1 MAQSALEQNPDIHF
15 INTGTFY
22 GPLSVRIKEV
32 WLFRLSRPTTV
43 VPFKLRSYGPEH
55 VVHTYVLLRLLFVVV
70 VVVVVFFLTPWF
82 RYEQL
87 KPEPESK
94 LWHTSRFNV
103 RVWSQICFFILHRFI
118 WLSVTGTLPDN
129 NTLVHFWVR
138 SLRMRWLKNKLQSIK
153 LGKNSK

>member
-22 GPLSVRIKEV
+22 GLLSVRIKEV
-32 WLFRLSRPTTV
+32 GLFRLSRFGGGGGGGGVGGVGKGSRPTTV
-43 VPFKLRSYGPEH
+43 VPSHFQLRSYGPEH

-103 RVWSQICFFILHRFI
+103 RV
-118 WLSVTGTLPDN
+118 
-129 NTLVHFWVR
+129 
-138 SLRMRWLKNKLQSIK
+138 
-153 LGKNSK
+153 

>member
-1 MAQSALEQNPDIHF
+1 MVP
-15 INTGTFY
+15 
-22 GPLSVRIKEV
+22 SVSVLTRFDCLDFQDLAGGEG
-32 WLFRLSRPTTV
+32 SQPTTV
-43 VPFKLRSYGPEH
+43 VPSHFQLRSYGPEH
-55 VVHTYVLLRLLFVVV
+55 VAHTYVLLHLLFFVV

-82 RYEQL
+82 SYEQL
-87 KPEPESK
+87 KPESK

-103 RVWSQICFFILHRFI
+103 RVWSKICFFILHRFI